1 MIWIFLALLAGQ
13 QADLPS
19 ASASEP
25 PVSFR
30 DGALSSAEVD
40 AWLRFRPPTKRH
52 SRDRR
57 IEERVLIEVL
67 NRRFAAAGLESTPDY
82 LAWLRLLEDRLAA
95 GALQKK
101 IVASATVPAADI
113 EAAFKAR
120 PAAFDRERRYQ
131 LQNLF
136 LAFPPASGPQE
147 RARIRAEME
156 ELRGRLLG
164 GADFAAIA
172 RERSESATR
181 NRGGHLGTAALSGLR
196 PEIAHA
202 VADLQPGQLSAI
214 LETADGLTLL
224 RCVDVLPAVTL
235 SPEESRRRHADELKK
250 KQADRDW
257 REATARLL
265 AGAKPEYPRS
275 LPTAPEG
282 QAAILTGHGR
292 PEAITRRELD
302 FYLRE
307 QGSGPV
313 DSLPAAA
320 LRTRLE
326 ELVLQRARALEAGRL
341 GATRD
346 PDYLEQLRWEKLSM
360 QAELVLM
367 PEIAARMTPA
377 TAEEMQALFER
388 RRQSLIAPE
397 TLTFR
402 LLELPILAER
412 PASFYRELQAAG
424 AALGRGE
431 LSFDQLRRRLGD
443 AARLEV
449 HADASPSYVF
459 QLGAN
464 IEAALKNLQPGGA
477 SGPHQEGR
485 VLSFVHL
492 VSRREPRQL
501 TFEETR
507 PQLEAALQTG
517 KREKIRSALRAEIL
531 RQQEVRIEP

>member
-19 ASASEP
+19 ASASAP

-52 SRDRR
+52 PRDRR

-67 NRRFAAAGLESTPDY
+67 NRRFAEADLESTPDY
-82 LAWLRLLEDRLAA
+82 RAWLRLLEDRLAA
-95 GALQKK
+95 AALQKK
-101 IVASATVPAADI
+101 VAASATVPAPEI
-113 EAAFKAR
+113 EAAVKAR
-120 PAAFDRERRYQ
+120 PTAFDRERRYQ
-131 LQNLF
+131 LQNLY
-136 LAFPPASGPQE
+136 LAFPPASGPEE
-147 RARIRAEME
+147 RARVRSEME
-156 ELRGRLLG
+156 ELRGRLLA
-164 GADFAAIA
+164 GADFAATA

-196 PEIAHA
+196 PEIASA
-202 VADLQPGQLSAI
+202 VAELQPGQLSAI

-235 SPEESRRRHADELKK
+235 SPEESRRRHADELLK
-250 KQADRDW
+250 KQAEQDW
-257 REATARLL
+257 QETTARLL
-265 AGAKPEYPRS
+265 AGAKPEYPQP
-275 LPTAPEG
+275 LPPAPAGE
-282 QAAILTGHGR
+282 AAIFHREGKR
-292 PEAITRRELD
+292 EAITRRELD

-313 DSLPAAA
+313 DGLPAAA

-326 ELVLQRARALEAGRL
+326 ELVLQRARAHEAERL
-341 GATRD
+341 GATSD
-346 PDYLEQLRWEKLSM
+346 PDYLEQLRWEKLAM

-377 TAEEMQALFER
+377 TSEETQALFER
-388 RRQSLIAPE
+388 RREALIAPE
-397 TLTFR
+397 ALTFR
-402 LLELPILAER
+402 LLELPIVAER
-412 PASFYRELQAAG
+412 PASFYRELQAEG

-431 LSFDQLRRRLGD
+431 LTFDQLRQRLGG
-443 AARLEV
+443 AARLEE

-464 IEAALKNLQPGGA
+464 IEAALRNLEPGGA

-485 VLSFVHL
+485 VLAFVHL
-492 VSRREPRQL
+492 VARREPRQL
-501 TFEETR
+501 TLEETR

-531 RQQEVRIEP
+531 RQQEVRIKP